1 VGPVTLLDTTAHI
14 TNNLIAKCLLAL
26 IAVAFLLSVVL
37 PKDHSVARLGPGC
50 YYSSVALVVGKLQRE
65 ICDDWR
71 RP

>member
-1 VGPVTLLDTTAHI
+1 MISERTSIEFPNSLA
-14 TNNLIAKCLLAL
+14 ARCLLAL
-26 IAVAFLLSVVL
+26 VATTFLLGVVL

-71 RP
+71 KP